1 MLLLDTNAIS
11 EIMRG
16 PEARHASFN
25 AWLAHLDRRPAT
37 TAISVMETLV
47 GIAVVPPGKRRDEL
61 SDRARRTLARLEP
74 IVPFDAEA
82 AATYAKVVADRT
94 LQGRPISMPDAQIAA
109 IAIVNGAALVTRNTK
124 DFAGLGIEL
133 VNPWE

>member
-16 PEARHASFN
+16 PEVRDASFN
-25 AWLAHLDRRPAT
+25 SWLAHLDRRPAT
-37 TAISVMETLV
+37 TAISAMETLV
-47 GIAVVPPGKRRDEL
+47 GIAVVPPGKRREEL
-61 SDRARRTLARLEP
+61 SDRARRALTRLQP

-82 AATYAKVVADRT
+82 AAAYAKVVADRT

-109 IAIVNGAALVTRNTK
+109 IAIIHGAALVTRNTK
-124 DFAGLGIEL
+124 DFSGLGIEL
-133 VNPWE
+133 INPWE